1 MPSPAH
7 RIYLPDAPVST
18 GDCFD
23 VQGPE
28 AHHAV
33 RVKRLRIGELV
44 EILSGT
50 GMAALAEVV
59 EIESKSKGRTT
70 LRLRVESVEHLPS
83 VHPRV
88 IVRCPAPKGD
98 ALETMIDQ
106 LSQVGAEA
114 WSHLRTTRS
123 EREPRNIDRVERTAI
138 ESLKQCGRA
147 HTMRIEPPS
156 DLVTLLAHHAPGRL
170 VADATGSAELP
181 PIGDSVELLVGPEG
195 GWSPEERLAFADA
208 GTPLIR
214 FGPHVLRIETAAVVG
229 VACILHQAQKSGGL
243 I

>member
-1 MPSPAH
+1 MPSPTH

-23 VQGPE
+23 IQGPE

-33 RVKRLRIGELV
+33 RVKRLRIGERVQL
-44 EILSGT
+44 LSGT
-50 GMAALAEVV
+50 GTVALAEVLGV
-59 EIESKSKGRTT
+59 EPKSKDRTT
-70 LRLRVESVEHLPS
+70 LRLRVESVEHLDP
-83 VHPRV
+83 VRPRV

-106 LSQVGAEA
+106 LSQVGTNA
-114 WSHLRTTRS
+114 WSHLRTARS
-123 EREPRNIDRVERTAI
+123 EREPRNLDRLERAAV

-147 HTMRIEPPS
+147 HLMRIEPPS
-156 DLVTLLAHHAPGRL
+156 DLVSLLAHHAPRRL

-181 PIGDSVELLVGPEG
+181 PIGDTVELLVGPEG
-195 GWSPEERLAFADA
+195 GWSPEERQAFTDA

-229 VACILHQAQKSGGL
+229 AACILHQAQKSGGL
-243 I
+243 L